1 MGQVWIAIGGW
12 AYEGFEVISVWDSED
27 AAIAAADAVKSA
39 YDYVDV
45 LNHVVESQAQ
55 QQ

>member
-1 MGQVWIAIGGW
+1 MKQVWIAIGGW
-12 AYEGFEVISVWDSED
+12 VYEGFEVISVWDTED
-27 AAIAAADAVKSA
+27 GAIAAADAVKSA